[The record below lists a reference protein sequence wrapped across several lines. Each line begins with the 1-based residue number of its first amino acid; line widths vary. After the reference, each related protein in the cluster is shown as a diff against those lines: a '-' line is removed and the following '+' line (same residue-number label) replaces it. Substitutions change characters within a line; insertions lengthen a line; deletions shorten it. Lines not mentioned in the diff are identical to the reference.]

1 MRNNNQRVYAE
12 QLRYEEEQKN
22 RQVGA
27 EKKKKSSADDNAAHV
42 LGVVILI
49 ILAPIWIPLVLLAKV
64 FDVFVFIFITL
75 PLRVLFSPVTFGLG
89 LRRALRKEIAPTENK
104 F

>member
-1 MRNNNQRVYAE
+1 M
-12 QLRYEEEQKN
+12 N

-27 EKKKKSSADDNAAHV
+27 EKKRSSADDKAAQV
-42 LGVVILI
+42 LGVIILV

-64 FDVFVFIFITL
+64 FDVFLFIFFTL
-75 PLRVLFSPVTFGLG
+75 PLRVLLSPVTFGLN